1 MPATANLGQGEMM
14 DNNFLL
20 NLNTFIVR
28 AKSVSYVGDGQPV
41 PSCRPGSHDL
51 KFTDGDWAYL
61 DSYFGGR
68 DFIGEEVV
76 YFKGKPV
83 WAMNYYGRILRSDL
97 ITPAQTGQVIKAS
110 LSKMYSEGRFLGGFE
125 HHFEGFTYTDTSEG
139 ESTSFR
145 GREFISSAG
154 ETVYELFY
162 HGGLIL
168 DD

>member
-1 MPATANLGQGEMM
+1 M
-14 DNNFLL
+14 DTNFFN

-51 KFTDGDWAYL
+51 KFTDGDWSYL

-83 WAMNYYGRILRSDL
+83 WAMNYYGRILQSDL

-125 HHFEGFTYTDTSEG
+125 HQLEGYTYTDSNEG
-139 ESTSFR
+139 ELVSFR
-145 GREFISSAG
+145 GRESISRSG
-154 ETVYELFY
+154 ETAYELSY

>member
-1 MPATANLGQGEMM
+1 M
-14 DNNFLL
+14 DEEFKE
-20 NLNTFIVR
+20 NLNRFIVR

-41 PSCRPGSHDL
+41 PSCRIESHDL
-51 KFTDGDWAYL
+51 KFVDGDWEYL

-83 WAMNYYGRILRSDL
+83 WAMNYYGRILRPDL

-110 LSKMYSEGRFLGGFE
+110 LSKMYLEGRFLGGFE
-125 HHFEGFTYTDTSEG
+125 DQNEGFTYVDSNEG
-139 ESTSFR
+139 QETSFR
-145 GREFISSAG
+145 GRESISRHNEIA
-154 ETVYELFY
+154 YELFY

-168 DD
+168 AD